1 MASRHRRTN
10 RDILLDKITELS
22 AKGEAFVPNK
32 AVREALDWDDD
43 HYWRVRQE
51 LIDEGRVVARR
62 GKGGT
67 VNLTDEPGA
76 HTVSMFISYSHAD
89 MDFKNQLLN
98 HLEPLN
104 RSGLVEIWHDGEIPA
119 GKDFDKTIAA
129 HLEKANVIVPL
140 VSADFLR
147 SIYCYQVEL
156 ENALQRQGRGQAEV
170 IPVILR
176 NCQWRQTVI
185 GKLLALPTEGR
196 PVASW
201 PDRDDAWTNV
211 ADGIQKAVRELRDKT

>member
-32 AVREALDWDDD
+32 AVREALDWDHD

-89 MDFKNQLLN
+89 MDFKPIVISNRV
-98 HLEPLN
+98 LERRRTLTGRIGATWN
-104 RSGLVEIWHDGEIPA
+104 ASARCTGAAFAAVSG
-119 GKDFDKTIAA
+119 
-129 HLEKANVIVPL
+129 
-140 VSADFLR
+140 
-147 SIYCYQVEL
+147 C
-156 ENALQRQGRGQAEV
+156 
-170 IPVILR
+170 
-176 NCQWRQTVI
+176 
-185 GKLLALPTEGR
+185 
-196 PVASW
+196 
-201 PDRDDAWTNV
+201 
-211 ADGIQKAVRELRDKT
+211 